1 MSMKNVN
8 LVALVLFLGFGL
20 AMDDARAD
28 AAETLIEQCHVQF
41 DLSVEWL
48 RLYWQQSQDGP
59 NAAAAGPGRR
69 AVTDD
74 AAATESL
81 MSQMTV
87 EEMTEAAEWMMNAP
101 TVCEQQ

>member
-41 DLSVEWL
+41 DLSVSGCDCIGNKARTDL
-48 RLYWQQSQDGP
+48 TPQQQDLVVP
-59 NAAAAGPGRR
+59 Q
-69 AVTDD
+69 VTDD